1 MTPDEIIYAMALTRV
16 HGLSLMNAHL
26 LYEKAG
32 GAQEVWDHRK
42 DLRAIVPDAGDK
54 LVALFQN
61 EQVMREALARAQT
74 EWDFVQAKHIR
85 CIPMG
90 DPDYPT
96 LLLECP
102 DAPLVLYWLGRGS
115 LNRPHMVS
123 MVGTRKITQYGKD
136 LCASFVRDL
145 AIACP
150 DTLVVSGL
158 AYGVDIHCHK
168 AALDNGL
175 DTLAVLAHGLDTIYP
190 ALHRPT
196 AIKMI
201 RQGGLLT
208 EYMSDTNA
216 DKGNFVRRNRIVAG
230 MSQNIIVVESGS
242 KGGALITAEL
252 AGEYAHEVYA
262 FPGRVNDEYSQGCN
276 NLIAKEKAHL
286 IGGIEDFLRI
296 TGWASVEE
304 KPKNQQKDLFLDLP
318 EDEMA
323 VYNALKG
330 VDEKEINRIVIDT
343 AIPYPRVMAAI
354 TELELK
360 GLAEML
366 GGARYR
372 LRKF

>member
-1 MTPDEIIYAMALTRV
+1 MNPDEIVYAMALTRV

-32 GAQEVWDHRK
+32 GAQEIWEHRK

-54 LVALFQN
+54 LVKLFQD
-61 EQVMREALARAQT
+61 EQKMQEALARAQV
-74 EWDFVQAKHIR
+74 EWDFAQQKHIR
-85 CIPMG
+85 CIPMN
-90 DPDYPT
+90 DPDYPA

-115 LNRPHMVS
+115 LNRPHVVS
-123 MVGTRKITQYGKD
+123 MVGTRKMTQYGKD

-150 DTLVVSGL
+150 DALVVSGL
-158 AYGVDIHCHK
+158 AFGVDIHCHK

-190 ALHRPT
+190 SFHRPT
-196 AIKMI
+196 AEKII

-208 EYMSDTNA
+208 EYMSYTNA
-216 DKGNFVRRNRIVAG
+216 DKGNFVRRNRIIAG
-230 MSQNIIVVESGS
+230 LSSVTIVVESAS
-242 KGGALITAEL
+242 KGGALITADL
-252 AGEYAHEVYA
+252 ACEYNREVCA
-262 FPGRVNDEYSQGCN
+262 FPGRIGDEYSQGCN
-276 NLIAKEKAHL
+276 NLIANEKAHL
-286 IGGIEDFLRI
+286 IGGIEDFLRF
-296 TGWASVEE
+296 TGWGSVE
-304 KPKNQQKDLFLDLP
+304 KPKNQQKELFFDLP

-330 VDEKEINRIVIDT
+330 EDEKGIHRIVSDA
-343 AIPYPRVMAAI
+343 AIPYNRVMSAI

-360 GLAEML
+360 GIVEML